1 MTQAEALSILTTGA
15 NVFLTGEPGSGKT
28 HTVNAYSTWLRE
40 RGIEPAITAS
50 TGIAATHVGGMTI
63 HAWSGI
69 GVLSDLSQYDLD
81 RISSTERV
89 ARRVRNAAVLIIDEI
104 SMLSANTLSLV
115 DAVCREIRGD
125 QRAFGGMQV
134 VFVGDFFQLPPV
146 SRSKPMRGDELVP
159 QASGAEF
166 AFSSFSWKKANPLI
180 CYLSEQYRQADEE
193 FLAVLSAIR
202 SGRVTEEHRDF
213 LLSREVT
220 GDGDYDEEAETT
232 RLFSH
237 NADVDR
243 MNDAAL
249 ARLSGLSRRYEM
261 EGKGPDHLIDTL
273 KRGCL
278 SPECLILKPGSR
290 VMFTKNDPMGTF
302 ANGTLGTV
310 IGFSGPHPL
319 VEITSGEEVVAEP
332 MEWKMEDAGKVLAKV
347 TQVPLRL
354 AWAITVHKSQG
365 ITLESALIDLSKAF
379 EYGQG
384 YVALSRVR
392 NREGL
397 TLLGLNK
404 RALEVHPVIKEK
416 DEEFR
421 ELSNAVRDSFAMFSE
436 EELKSMQKNFI
447 RAAGGVEVPY
457 TPEEIARPK
466 RARDKE
472 KRLEATRLLVVAG
485 KTLAQIAKERDRA
498 PGTILDH
505 LEELLQE
512 GKLSRTEIARLAKG
526 HEREIAKAQST
537 FLKSNDPRLSS
548 IHQALG
554 GKVSYELIRLARMLM
569 GEY

>member
-1 MTQAEALSILTTGA
+1 MTQTEALSILKTGA
-15 NVFLTGEPGSGKT
+15 NIFLTGEPGSGKT
-28 HTVNAYSTWLRE
+28 HTVNAYIKWLRE

-89 ARRVRNAAVLIIDEI
+89 ARRVRNATVLIIDEI

-146 SRSKPMRGDELVP
+146 SRRQPMRGDDLLP
-159 QASGAEF
+159 QVSGTEF
-166 AFSSFSWKKANPLI
+166 AFSSFSWKNANPLI
-180 CYLSEQYRQADEE
+180 CYLNEQHRQEDEE
-193 FLAVLSAIR
+193 FLEVLSAIR
-202 SGRVTEEHRDF
+202 SGRVTDEHREF
-213 LLSREVT
+213 LASREVT
-220 GDGDYDEEAETT
+220 GEGDYDDEAETT

-249 ARLSGLSRRYEM
+249 ARLSGISRRYEM

-278 SPECLILKPGSR
+278 SPEYLILKPGSR

-302 ANGTLGTV
+302 ANGSLGTV
-310 IGFSGPHPL
+310 IGFAGPHPL
-319 VEITSGEEVVAEP
+319 VELTSGEEVVAEP
-332 MEWKMEDAGKVLAKV
+332 MEWKMEDAGKLLARV

-365 ITLESALIDLSKAF
+365 VTLESALIDLSKAF

-392 NREGL
+392 SREGL

-421 ELSNAVRDSFAMFSE
+421 ELSEAARQSFATFSE
-436 EELKSMQKNFI
+436 DELASMQKNFI
-447 RAAGGVEVPY
+447 RAAGGVETPY
-457 TPEEIARPK
+457 TPEEQAQPK
-466 RARDKE
+466 RVKDKA
-472 KRLEATRLLVVAG
+472 KRLEATRQLVIAG

-512 GKLSRTEIARLAKG
+512 GEISRKEIARLAKG
-526 HEREIAKAQST
+526 HEKEIAKAQSA
-537 FLKSNDPRLSS
+537 FLKTSDTRLSS

-554 GKVSYELIRLARMLM
+554 GKVSYELIRLARILM
-569 GEY
+569 DD